1 MNESQHDYDLLIIGG
16 GINGAGIAADA
27 AGRGLK
33 VLLCE
38 KSDLASGTS
47 WASTKLIHGGLRYLE
62 NYEFRLVRKS
72 LQEREILT
80 AAAPHLIRPLAIQ
93 IPQLPHSRNA
103 MLLRA
108 GLFLYDNLA
117 RRKLYQ
123 SSSSIRFAPDNPL
136 NPAIRHGFQYWDG
149 AADDTRLV
157 VVNALQAARH
167 GASVMTRTE
176 CVNLEAGPDGWRA
189 TLQGKQRITV
199 NSRAVVNAAGPWVNK
214 ILGRTSRE
222 QAVLPMRL
230 VKGSHIVVPRLYKGE
245 QAYLLQHVD
254 GRVIFVIPYLNKF
267 TLIGTTEEEFSGDL
281 DQVKIST
288 AEISYLIAM
297 INLYFRKSVLH
308 SEVVNSFAGVRPL
321 IEEEGESATRVS
333 RDYRLDLESMPQP
346 LLTIYGG
353 KLTTYRLLAEEAV
366 DMLAT
371 IFPALRPA
379 WTRQAKLPG
388 GDFDIVENLFQEMV
402 QRHACLGAELI
413 GRWLRSYGTLSYD
426 ILQSATSLAEL
437 GQHFGHSLYQQEVNY
452 LCQQEWARTAEDI
465 LWRRSKL
472 GYFFSAAETATLS
485 RYLQQTQ
492 QPV

>member
-123 SSSSIRFAPDNPL
+123 SSSSIRFAPDNLL

-402 QRHACLGAELI
+402 QRHAWLGAELI

-437 GQHFGHSLYQQEVNY
+437 GQHFGHSLYQQEVDY